1 MGINTFVCNKG
12 ALGYGAF
19 AWKDG
24 PDVRHIKGASGW
36 GSCGRAEHP
45 LKKQGLRG
53 APGMNALWALG
64 AELGD
69 TEQLLQEQKAVGC
82 STRSGSGRVFPGLGG
97 EVLDSLPEKPDWHLA
112 LPSRGPGAPRQR
124 FLLSIVW

>member
-82 STRSGSGRVFPGLGG
+82 STRSDSGRVFPGLEGKCWIP
-97 EVLDSLPEKPDWHLA
+97 SLRSQTGTWRYPPE
-112 LPSRGPGAPRQR
+112 GQERQGKG
-124 FLLSIVW
+124 FC